1 VTAAFGQPGYSPAAA
16 AGPDAAAPAKA
27 AGKDEIAKLLE
38 EARGALAGGD
48 GPSAA
53 AAAVIRAIELLAG
66 L

>member
-1 VTAAFGQPGYSPAAA
+1 MTAAFGQPGYSPTAAA
-16 AGPDAAAPAKA
+16 KPDAAAPGKA
-27 AGKDEIAKLLE
+27 TGRDEIAGLLE
-38 EARGALAGGD
+38 DARAALAGGD